1 MNLAERQ
8 TLAGRTIPSYAL
20 YGESG
25 ADPTSEWFH
34 CEAIQTRS
42 HLHNYRIQ
50 PHRHEQLFQIL
61 HLTGGRADIF
71 IDGRSSI
78 LSGPFV
84 IALPPMAV
92 HGYTFSPDVSG
103 TVLTLFE
110 SRLSHILAAMAGVRE
125 TFRSV
130 QLIGLQDQEA
140 LGHNLD
146 ADVDFLAAEFA
157 GRAPGRL
164 EAIEARLTLILIAL
178 HRLQG
183 TSQGA
188 IYGPGQRARGHAGR
202 FRELI
207 EKDFRSHQPVE
218 VYARQLG
225 LTPPHLNRICREHFG
240 DTALGMVHQRLILEA
255 KRYLTFT
262 TLTAKEIALALG
274 FEDPAYFTRFFK
286 RQTGISPLTYRANQQ
301 HTPVR

>member
-1 MNLAERQ
+1 MASS
-8 TLAGRTIPSYAL
+8 TIPSYAL
-20 YGESG
+20 YGEVGNDHS
-25 ADPTSEWFH
+25 AEWVH

-61 HLTGGRADIF
+61 HLTGGTAEIT
-71 IDGRSSI
+71 IDGRSTE

-103 TVLTLFE
+103 TVVTLFE
-110 SRLSHILAAMAGVRE
+110 SRLSQILTHMSGMRDV
-125 TFRSV
+125 FRSV
-130 QLIGLQDQEA
+130 QLIGLQEHDELAQA
-140 LGHNLD
+140 LA
-146 ADVDFLAAEFA
+146 ADMELLAAEFA
-157 GRAPGRL
+157 GQASGRL
-164 EAIEARLTLILIAL
+164 EAIEARLLLILIVV
-178 HRLQG
+178 HRIQGSGQG
-183 TSQGA
+183 TL
-188 IYGPGQRARGHAGR
+188 YGPGQRARGHAWR
-202 FRELI
+202 FRELV
-207 EKDFRSHQPVE
+207 EKNYRSHQPVE
-218 VYARQLG
+218 VYANRLG

-240 DTALGMVHQRLILEA
+240 DTALGMVHQRIILEA

-286 RQTGISPLTYRANQQ
+286 RQTGVSPLAFRAMQQ
-301 HTPVR
+301 NATA

>member
-1 MNLAERQ
+1 MTLSERTNLARS
-8 TLAGRTIPSYAL
+8 TIPSYAL

-25 ADPTSEWFH
+25 DSPNAEWIH

-61 HLTGGRADIF
+61 HLTGGKAEILV
-71 IDGRSSI
+71 DGRSSE
-78 LSGPFV
+78 LSGPF
-84 IALPPMAV
+84 IITLPPMAV

-103 TVLTLFE
+103 TVLTFFE
-110 SRLSHILAAMAGVRE
+110 SRLSHILAAMSGVRE

-130 QLIGLQDQEA
+130 QLICLRDHEDLA
-140 LGHNLD
+140 RIL
-146 ADVDFLAAEFA
+146 AVDVASLTAEFA
-157 GRAPGRL
+157 SRAPGRL
-164 EAIEARLTLILIAL
+164 EAIEARLMLILIAL

-183 TSQGA
+183 SGQGA
-188 IYGPGQRARGHAGR
+188 VYGPGQRARRHAWR

-207 EKDFRSHQPVE
+207 ERDFRSHQPVA
-218 VYARQLG
+218 VYANRLG

-240 DTALGMVHQRLILEA
+240 DTALGMVNQRLILEA

-274 FEDPAYFTRFFK
+274 FEDSAYFTRFFK
-286 RQTGISPLTYRANQQ
+286 RQAGVSPLTFRAMQQ
-301 HTPVR
+301 NTKT